1 MSGAHL
7 MNRSARSSS
16 DGIASRLAFA
26 ANVARMHQRRY
37 PALEG
42 VEAVIRS
49 LLSTMQGGPPSIQAD
64 RIRAHSEIRSIL
76 PNAGDGDRRELAEI
90 ESVLRDIEE
99 QTAALDAATC
109 VEVKR

>member
-7 MNRSARSSS
+7 MNRSARSSF

-37 PALEG
+37 PELEG
-42 VEAVIRS
+42 VETVVRS
-49 LLSTMQGGPPSIQAD
+49 LLSAMQGGPPSNRAD
-64 RIRAHSEIRSIL
+64 CDRAYDEVRSIL
-76 PNAGDGDRRELAEI
+76 PNAADGDRRELSEV
-90 ESVLRDIEE
+90 ESVLRDIRE
-99 QTAALDAATC
+99 QTAALEAATC